1 MPVLICYDGS
11 PSAKHA
17 IAVAQATLADDWAIL
32 LHVWESPVAVLADSL
47 SDAGVGP
54 GPPIQELNRWAGERA
69 RTIADEGAEFARS
82 KGLTVEVRLERDK
95 ASAWQTIL
103 DVAEDTDAHLIVL
116 GTRGRTAVQSGL
128 LGSVSGAVVHH
139 SERPV
144 LVVPA
149 PRAPR

>member
-1 MPVLICYDGS
+1 MGVLICYDGS
-11 PSAKHA
+11 PSAKRA
-17 IAVAQATLADDWAIL
+17 IAVAQATLASDRAIL
-32 LHVWESPVAVLADSL
+32 LHVWESPVAVLADSF
-47 SDAGVGP
+47 SDAGLEP
-54 GPPIQELNRWAGERA
+54 GPPIQELFQLAGERA
-69 RTIADEGAEFARS
+69 RSIAQEGVDFARS
-82 KGLTVEVRLERDK
+82 KGLTVELRLERDK

-103 DVAEDTDAHLIVL
+103 EVADETDADLIVL

-149 PRAPR
+149 ADAPA